1 MSKDTAEKDAD
12 KKYLHR
18 VTAVVNDSDYDR
30 IKRAAEAKDMSV
42 NDYVRYSVDLA
53 MRFDSRMIP
62 ASSLIDARVNQ
73 IIEVVTALQQDVNN
87 SIHSQASFQDTMLSL
102 MRGKNYLLDD
112 SDDEG

>member
-1 MSKDTAEKDAD
+1 MSKDTAKDAD

-18 VTAVVNDSDYDR
+18 VTAVVNDADFDR
-30 IKRAAEAKDMSV
+30 IKLAAEAKDMSI

-62 ASSLIDARVNQ
+62 ANSLIDARVNQ
-73 IIEVVTALQQDVNN
+73 IIEVVTALQQDINN

-112 SDDEG
+112 SEDEG